1 MIIGIDPG
9 LTGAIAFMY
18 DSGVLMAVEDMPIMP
33 NGKGKGRV
41 KSKVNCYE
49 LSNIIGNLLV
59 PWDKGRVTA
68 YLEKVSSMPGQGVAG
83 VFSLGKSAGAVEGVL
98 AGLGIPLVE
107 VTPQAWKKG
116 AGLIGTEKDVAR
128 TMAQQL
134 YPDAS
139 LARKKD
145 IGRADALMIA
155 RHGWLIESRGIA

>member
-9 LTGAIAFMY
+9 LTGAIAVLFPEGGLFM
-18 DSGVLMAVEDMPIMP
+18 VFDMPIMP

-41 KSKVNCYE
+41 KNKVNCYE
-49 LSNIIGNLLV
+49 LAKAIKKMMDEGAVISA
-59 PWDKGRVTA
+59 A
-68 YLEKVSSMPGQGVAG
+68 YLEKVASMPGQGVAG

-128 TMAQQL
+128 TVAQQL
-134 YPDAS
+134 YPSAS

-145 IGRADALMIA
+145 GGRADALLIA
-155 RHGWLIESRGIA
+155 RHGWMMEKGRV